1 MDKMLLRGWQHNLY
15 VVTDASL
22 ILLGH
27 ILGETCPNQGFR
39 NNERFG
45 FHLFFMDLPEL
56 R

>member
-1 MDKMLLRGWQHNLY
+1 MDQTLLTVLRHNLCT
-15 VVTDASL
+15 VTDASHTP
-22 ILLGH
+22 LGH
-27 ILGETCPNQGFR
+27 ILGETCHNQGFR

>member
-1 MDKMLLRGWQHNLY
+1 MDKMLLRGLRHNLY

-22 ILLGH
+22 TLSGH
-27 ILGETCPNQGFR
+27 ILGETWHNQGFR

>member
-1 MDKMLLRGWQHNLY
+1 MDKMLLRGLQHNLCM
-15 VVTDASL
+15 VTDAFL

-27 ILGETCPNQGFR
+27 IVGEICHNQGFR